1 MTNQPSRSLDAL
13 GQSAIA
19 LGVQQANHFAPL
31 EEVTLQLDELTKQKL
46 KRLSNSMSL
55 SVKTIIESAINYA
68 YAHIT
73 ESKLVADDLNAE
85 RLPIGDFPFK
95 MALSLE
101 TTEKL
106 ERLGMKQSISACAM
120 IGINLL
126 YDRLIPQDTVSHD

>member
-1 MTNQPSRSLDAL
+1 L
-13 GQSAIA
+13 GQSAVV
-19 LGVQQANHFAPL
+19 LGLQQASHLAPL

-55 SVKTIIESAINYA
+55 SIKTVIESAINYA

-73 ESKLVADDLNAE
+73 ESKLIAHDLQTE
-85 RLPIGDFPFK
+85 RLPTGDFPFK
-95 MALSLE
+95 MTLSLE

-106 ERLGMKQSISACAM
+106 ERLGMRQSISECAM

-126 YDRLIPQDTVSHD
+126 YDRLIPQDIASHD